1 MVAWTRIDAADVR
14 LQAARILESDDL
26 RRAAKLREMLSF
38 FVEERI
44 AFGDRPI
51 SQRRLAEEVLGKDA
65 DFSPTSNAHV
75 RIYLRR
81 LRQRIAAYYAGAGA
95 TDPVVLSVT
104 TGPYRLS
111 VEPRTSARGSAAG
124 NGHHANGATK
134 KAGRRQAKPPAL
146 VLTSELSAPGLD
158 GELKLLPALVPRAL
172 TQYMLGKDGLVAIG
186 PVPRDQLSDPAC
198 ESPVARTSA
207 AEFLLEG
214 TMSVGPYQVDG
225 KRPLEVV
232 VRMHEIDTGKHL
244 WSRTCT
250 ETVDARDLITTA
262 EMVAARLAATI
273 LVANA

>member
-1 MVAWTRIDAADVR
+1 MFAWNRIDAADLR

-26 RRAAKLREMLSF
+26 RRAAKLRQMLSF

-44 AFGDRPI
+44 AFGDRPV
-51 SQRRLAEEVLGKDA
+51 SQRRLAEEVLGKDGE
-65 DFSPTSNAHV
+65 FSPTSNAHV

-95 TDPVVLSVT
+95 SDPVVLSVT
-104 TGPYRLS
+104 TGPYRLC
-111 VEPRTSARGSAAG
+111 VEPRASASGGAAE

-134 KAGRRQAKPPAL
+134 KVDRRQGKPIAL

-158 GELKLLPALVPRAL
+158 GDLKLLPALVPRAL
-172 TQYMLGKDGLVAIG
+172 TQYLLGKDGLVAIG

-214 TMSVGPYQVDG
+214 TMSVGPYQADG
-225 KRPLEVV
+225 KRSLEVV
-232 VRMHEIDTGKHL
+232 VRMHEIDTGKHV

-250 ETVDARDLITTA
+250 ETVDVRDLVTTA

-273 LVANA
+273 LAANA